1 MEIKTLI
8 LPDIN
13 LIQEREDD
21 LKSTIQNKLDSNDEC
36 INEIKTNITIE
47 NKYDIMSDITGLLA
61 FIFGLVSFF
70 FFFYALPIFLVH
82 HCLPTVV
89 KVIFIICLIL
99 FILNLICA
107 IIYNHKQYNYHE
119 LIKGAYKELS
129 NTYSTKAFDIA
140 FYTNRHNDISYE
152 ITQKLIPE
160 SSRFYADSIIDK
172 IKTLNTYKDKNVTY
186 TISADLYKEK
196 VWLTVYLN
204 GYKCETFAFDCENA
218 DDFNSITK
226 NSNKGILDFTYLE
239 DKDVCTTFT
248 EMKDVKFFDPNPMSN
263 KRPFKCNSCSREIA
277 ATSILD
283 KNNRYIFKETKTCP
297 SCHRIITRINVDL

>member
-21 LKSTIQNKLDSNDEC
+21 LRNTIQNKLNSNDEF
-36 INEIKTNITIE
+36 INKIKTNITIE
-47 NKYDIMSDITGLLA
+47 NKYNDIEDITGLLA
-61 FIFGLVSFF
+61 LIFSLVSFF
-70 FFFYALPIFLVH
+70 IFIYALPAFLVYH
-82 HCLPTVV
+82 HLPTIV

-107 IIYNHKQYNYHE
+107 IIYNIKQDNYNG
-119 LIKGAYKELS
+119 LIKDAYKELS

-140 FYTNRHNDISYE
+140 FYTNRHNDINYE
-152 ITQKLIPE
+152 ITQKLIPR
-160 SSRFYADSIIDK
+160 SVVSK
-172 IKTLNTYKDKNVTY
+172 IETLNTYKDKDVTY
-186 TISADLYKEK
+186 TVSADLHREK

-204 GYKCETFAFDCENA
+204 GYECETFAFDCENA

-226 NSNKGILDFTYLE
+226 NNNKSILDFTYLE
-239 DKDVCTTFT
+239 NKDVCTTFT
-248 EMKDVKFFDPNPMSN
+248 EMKDVKFFDPNLMSN

-277 ATSILD
+277 ATPILD

-297 SCHRIITRINVDL
+297 SCHKMITKINVDF